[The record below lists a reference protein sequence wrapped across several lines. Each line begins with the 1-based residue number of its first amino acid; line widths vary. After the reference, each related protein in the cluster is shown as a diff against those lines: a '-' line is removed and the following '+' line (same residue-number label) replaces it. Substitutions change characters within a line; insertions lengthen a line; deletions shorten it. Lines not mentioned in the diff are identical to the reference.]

1 MRLISPILLMT
12 KKFQKCWETICKNTE
27 KCSMKIADFY
37 QKKST
42 ATKDWE
48 KHYNRSILKMTFLIG
63 CWRNTSKGMPNLSPM
78 SICLTTGLFIVSF
91 LSSPSVWLNTAN
103 TKTIIFHENVYWH
116 QLIALTINDSIL
128 NSLTEQIK

>member
-1 MRLISPILLMT
+1 
-12 KKFQKCWETICKNTE
+12 
-27 KCSMKIADFY
+27 
-37 QKKST
+37 
-42 ATKDWE
+42 
-48 KHYNRSILKMTFLIG
+48 
-63 CWRNTSKGMPNLSPM
+63 M

-128 NSLTEQIK
+128 NSLIEQTK